1 MAQERREYVHYAD
14 DVEEDEFVARCRLA
28 EAAFG
33 GRWGW
38 VDRILRKHAEWINQ
52 TNPLGA
58 GGYTCLHQAAYY
70 GAPYEVLEMLHE
82 HGADH
87 GLKAADGL
95 TPLEVALHRGR
106 GTCAEHLRALGPKPP
121 APRAIPVEFCDPI
134 LLDVFTDPVRTTAG
148 QVYERS
154 SIEAWFAAAHTTDP
168 LTNLPLA
175 DLALTPVPELVE
187 QIAAFRAAH
196 PALFG

>member
-1 MAQERREYVHYAD
+1 MAITPRAHHMSFPIADLDRSRAFYEGVLGFEEIPRPDFPFRGAWYRAGDCEVHLIEVPDGAD
-14 DVEEDEFVARCRLA
+14 VGSTPAGTNPIARH
-28 EAAFG
+28 AAFA
-33 GRWGW
+33 
-38 VDRILRKHAEWINQ
+38 VDD
-52 TNPLGA
+52 
-58 GGYTCLHQAAYY
+58 YAA
-70 GAPYEVLEMLHE
+70 
-82 HGADH
+82 
-87 GLKAADGL
+87 
-95 TPLEVALHRGR
+95 
-106 GTCAEHLRALGPKPP
+106 CAEHLRALGPKPP